1 MSQTLHEVLASGQPW
16 AAERAEYALKVSEA
30 VSQGTLD
37 PSEAKEL
44 LADLIATDKLD
55 EAATDQQLRAALV
68 FGVTQL
74 ASMY

>member
-1 MSQTLHEVLASGQPW
+1 MNLFEITNAGEQW
-16 AAERAEYALKVSEA
+16 AAERARYALQIHEA
-30 VSQGTLD
+30 VGAGQLS

-55 EAATDQQLRAALV
+55 NEATNQQMRAALV

-74 ASMY
+74 ISLY

>member
-1 MSQTLHEVLASGQPW
+1 MNLFEITNSGEPW
-16 AAERAEYALKVSEA
+16 AAERARYALQIHEA
-30 VSQGTLD
+30 VSSGQIS

-55 EAATDQQLRAALV
+55 NEATNQQMRAALV

-74 ASMY
+74 ISLY

>member
-1 MSQTLHEVLASGQPW
+1 MNLFEITNSGEPW
-16 AAERAEYALKVSEA
+16 AAERARYALQIHEA
-30 VSQGTLD
+30 VSSGQIS

-55 EAATDQQLRAALV
+55 SEATSQQMRAALV

-74 ASMY
+74 ISMY